1 MKKYIYIIRNYALIL
16 IVYFGFQNQIQ
27 AQTTYTYFP
36 DSTWIKYDSVIS
48 VGYNPQKIEKV
59 IKYVIDSMNTTGLVV
74 TVNGKILF
82 DYGDIKEL
90 SYIASCRKSILS
102 MMYGKYVK
110 NGTIDLDKTLEEL
123 GVDDING
130 LLPVERQ
137 ATIRDLL
144 TARSGVYHPR
154 SNGGDDTKY
163 APPRGSVKPG
173 SYFLYNNWDF
183 NAAEGIFEQLTKKN
197 IYKAFE
203 EDIAIPIKMQD
214 FKIER
219 QEKSGDSTKFKYLAY
234 HFWLSTRDMARLGL
248 LMLNNGSWNGKQIIP
263 KDWVKLTTSTITPTS
278 EINPKFKRAW
288 KLAYGYLW
296 WIWNDDNKIFD
307 GAYYASGAY
316 GQYILIIPKLKMVIS
331 HKTKYAYRRKT
342 QFPAFRKLVY
352 KIIDSKNEK

>member
-1 MKKYIYIIRNYALIL
+1 
-16 IVYFGFQNQIQ
+16 
-27 AQTTYTYFP
+27 
-36 DSTWIKYDSVIS
+36 
-48 VGYNPQKIEKV
+48 
-59 IKYVIDSMNTTGLVV
+59 
-74 TVNGKILF
+74 
-82 DYGDIKEL
+82 
-90 SYIASCRKSILS
+90 
-102 MMYGKYVK
+102 
-110 NGTIDLDKTLEEL
+110 
-123 GVDDING
+123 
-130 LLPVERQ
+130 
-137 ATIRDLL
+137 
-144 TARSGVYHPR
+144 
-154 SNGGDDTKY
+154 
-163 APPRGSVKPG
+163 
-173 SYFLYNNWDF
+173 
-183 NAAEGIFEQLTKKN
+183 
-197 IYKAFE
+197 
-203 EDIAIPIKMQD
+203 MQD

-219 QEKSGDSTKFKYLAY
+219 QEKSGDTTKSKYLAY